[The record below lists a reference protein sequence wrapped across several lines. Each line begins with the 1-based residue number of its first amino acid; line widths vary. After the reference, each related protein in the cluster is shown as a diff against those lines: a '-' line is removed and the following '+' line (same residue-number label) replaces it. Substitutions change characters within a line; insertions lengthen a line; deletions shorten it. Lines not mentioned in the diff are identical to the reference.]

1 MLTWLYTPADHPGR
15 LTKALAG
22 PSDVVV
28 VDLEDAVAPAAKD
41 AARAAVVTLLT
52 SLRRRDGRTAQM
64 NAGDVPAP
72 RTAAWD
78 GVARDLTRLQ
88 VRVNDVRTAWGL
100 ADLRALA
107 PLMAGTAG
115 LRLPKTESPALL
127 RTVADTAPGVP
138 LHPLI
143 ESAVGLER
151 AYDIATAHPSVA
163 SIGLGEA
170 DLRAELGVHDEAGL
184 AWARSRVVVA
194 ARAAGLP
201 APAQSVYTDVRD
213 LDGLAAS
220 CRLGRA
226 MGFRGR
232 AAIHPAQ
239 LPVIVAAYRPTA
251 PEIAAAEAVLTA
263 SGAGATV
270 LPDGRF
276 VDEAIIRQARATLAD
291 ATGGRNL

>member
-1 MLTWLYTPADHPGR
+1 MLTLLYTPADRPD
-15 LTKALAG
+15 LIAKALAG
-22 PSDVVV
+22 PSDVIV
-28 VDLEDAVAPAAKD
+28 VDLEDAVASAAKD
-41 AARAAVVTLLT
+41 AARAGVVALLT
-52 SLRRRDGRTAQM
+52 SLRQGERPRDP
-64 NAGDVPAP
+64 AGAPAGHVPAP
-72 RTAAWD
+72 RRQD
-78 GVARDLTRLQ
+78 GDGTLARVQ
-88 VRVNDVRTAWGL
+88 VRVNDVRTAWGR

-107 PLMAGTAG
+107 AVAAGSAG
-115 LRLPKTESPALL
+115 LRLPKAESPALIMA
-127 RTVADTAPGVP
+127 VADAVPGVP
-138 LHPLI
+138 LHPLV

-151 AYDIATAHPSVA
+151 AYEIATAHPSVA

-170 DLRAELGVHDEAGL
+170 DLRAELGVRDETGL
-184 AWARSRVVVA
+184 AWARSRIVVA
-194 ARAAGLP
+194 AKAAGLP
-201 APAQSVYTDVRD
+201 APAQSVYTDFRD

-263 SGAGATV
+263 SGSGATV

-276 VDEAIIRQARATLAD
+276 VDEAIVRQARSTLAD
-291 ATGGRNL
+291 AAGGRQL